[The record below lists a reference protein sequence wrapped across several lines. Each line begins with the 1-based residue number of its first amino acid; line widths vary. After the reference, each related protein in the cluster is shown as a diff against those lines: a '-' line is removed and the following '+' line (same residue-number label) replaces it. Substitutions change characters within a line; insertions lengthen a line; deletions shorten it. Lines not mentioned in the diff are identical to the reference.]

1 MLDLNSHFFDTTI
14 EWAGEDPSGGVVVLG
29 GRMRKVL
36 IVEDSPVMRGMLE
49 TLVDTLGDVEVE
61 AVENGLEAL
70 RVLPSSE
77 FSLIITDINM
87 PNINGL
93 ELISFIRNNAKH
105 ERTPII
111 VVSTE
116 GAEKDREKG
125 MSLGASAY
133 LTKPFDE
140 SELVSLV
147 TSLLGGNE

>member
-1 MLDLNSHFFDTTI
+1 
-14 EWAGEDPSGGVVVLG
+14 
-29 GRMRKVL
+29 MRKVL

-49 TLVDTLGDVEVE
+49 TLVDTLGDIEVE

-70 RVLPSSE
+70 RVLPTVE

-93 ELISFIRNNAKH
+93 ELISFIRQSPKH
-105 ERTPII
+105 QDTPII

-116 GAEKDREKG
+116 SAEKDRNKG

-133 LTKPFDE
+133 LTKPFNE
-140 SELVSLV
+140 SELINLV
-147 TSLLGGNE
+147 TSLLGGAE

>member
-1 MLDLNSHFFDTTI
+1 
-14 EWAGEDPSGGVVVLG
+14 
-29 GRMRKVL
+29 MRKVL

-70 RVLPSSE
+70 RVLPTVE

-93 ELISFIRNNAKH
+93 ELISFIRQSPKH
-105 ERTPII
+105 QDTPII

-116 GAEKDREKG
+116 SAEKDRNKG

-133 LTKPFDE
+133 LTKPFNE
-140 SELVSLV
+140 SELINLV
-147 TSLLGGNE
+147 TSLLGGSE

>member
-1 MLDLNSHFFDTTI
+1 
-14 EWAGEDPSGGVVVLG
+14 
-29 GRMRKVL
+29 
-36 IVEDSPVMRGMLE
+36 
-49 TLVDTLGDVEVE
+49 
-61 AVENGLEAL
+61 
-70 RVLPSSE
+70 
-77 FSLIITDINM
+77 M

-116 GAEKDREKG
+116 GAEKDRQKG

-147 TSLLGGNE
+147 TSLLGGDE

>member
-1 MLDLNSHFFDTTI
+1 
-14 EWAGEDPSGGVVVLG
+14 
-29 GRMRKVL
+29 MRKVL

-70 RVLPSSE
+70 RVLPTVE

-93 ELISFIRNNAKH
+93 ELISFIRQSPKH
-105 ERTPII
+105 QDTPII

-116 GAEKDREKG
+116 SAEKDRNKG

-133 LTKPFDE
+133 LTKPFNE
-140 SELVSLV
+140 SELINLV
-147 TSLLGGNE
+147 TSLLGGAE